1 MVIKEDNNINIT
13 SNISNSK
20 PCAVLLKLKA
30 MQDIW
35 NRLTFYF
42 FLYFRQLNRPLWV
55 SDIFS
60 GLYQFFLKIYY
71 FGVFVFAIP
80 LMFMVTSDTKICDII

>member
-20 PCAVLLKLKA
+20 PCAVLH
-30 MQDIW
+30 QDIW